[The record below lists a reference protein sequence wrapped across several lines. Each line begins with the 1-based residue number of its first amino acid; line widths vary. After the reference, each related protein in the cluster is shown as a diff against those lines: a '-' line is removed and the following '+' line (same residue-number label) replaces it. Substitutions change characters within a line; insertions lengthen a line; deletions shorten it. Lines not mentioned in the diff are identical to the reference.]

1 MTDLMQRLEAARP
14 TQTELDNT
22 WAPPERGAVLARVLR
37 SRPPARRR
45 ARYWLAA
52 AAVVGA
58 VAIAPTVVDTD
69 RAAEAAQ
76 LRLLAARAAS
86 ADVPTIA
93 PGSFLHVSYES
104 TQHNSALFGD
114 GKKSSKHRESWIRWD
129 GTIWVVDTEQPEG
142 WRYYEVF
149 ERPERPE
156 YGLPTPEYAASLPDD
171 ADALR
176 AHLDEHVSGSSSH
189 EEAIFTAITDLARS
203 YPLPPETWSAALEV
217 LADVDGVETDDV
229 VVDGRPAVE
238 VSYREHWG
246 GLVGTKVLVLDR
258 ATGQVIAEVT
268 SDPGSTYR
276 RVTTGVEVVD
286 EVPMEVLETL
296 QRVGDGGRVR
306 VPPEK
311 LA

>member
-1 MTDLMQRLEAARP
+1 MTDLLQRLEAARP

-22 WAPPERGAVLARVLR
+22 WAPQERDAVLARVR
-37 SRPPARRR
+37 NTCPPARRR
-45 ARYWLAA
+45 RRYWLAA

-86 ADVPTIA
+86 ADAPTIA

-104 TQHNSALFGD
+104 TQQNSALFGD
-114 GKKSSKHRESWIRWD
+114 GKRSSKDRDSWIRWD
-129 GTIWVVDTEQPEG
+129 GTIWAVDTEQPEG
-142 WRYYEVF
+142 WRYYHHF
-149 ERPERPE
+149 KNPDTPEFHTS
-156 YGLPTPEYAASLPDD
+156 TPEYAASLPDEPY
-171 ADALR
+171 ALR
-176 AHLDEHVSGSSSH
+176 AHLDQHVSGSSSH
-189 EEAIFTAITDLARS
+189 EEAIFAAITDLARS
-203 YPLPPETWSAALEV
+203 YLLPRETWSAALEV
-217 LADVDGVETDDV
+217 LADVDGVETEDV

-246 GLVGTKVLVLDR
+246 GLVGTKLLVLDQ

-276 RVTTGVEVVD
+276 RVTTAVEVVD
-286 EVPMEVLETL
+286 EVPAQVLETL

-306 VPPEK
+306 IPPRD
-311 LA
+311 